1 MDLDFL
7 ILVVIYLG
15 VILFIHYKLKSSE
28 DIETKPILAETVVQE
43 EITTPSEQEE
53 TININKVPKEI
64 PGIDGGMKAE
74 SELIIKEAEIDN
86 MSHQFNGDFMKYLEV
101 EESNNNEVYRKLSD
115 SIDINLEEKSGLD
128 KYFKEHNGKYDF
140 NEVPTLSQEY
150 KKTGLLSDVKE
161 LNDQRF
167 GNVYAFDEFNPSF
180 STI

>member
-7 ILVVIYLG
+7 IIVVVYLG
-15 VILFIHYKLKSSE
+15 IILFIHYRLKMSE
-28 DIETKPILAETVVQE
+28 VLPVHIPSVVSE
-43 EITTPSEQEE
+43 EAIKEE
-53 TININKVPKEI
+53 EPTIDVDVVPKEI

-74 SELIIKEAEIDN
+74 SELIIKEAELDN
-86 MSHQFNGDFMKYLEV
+86 MSHQFNGDFMKYLDV

-115 SIDINLEEKSGLD
+115 SIDINLEDKSGLD
-128 KYFKEHNGKYDF
+128 KYFKENNDKYNF
-140 NEVPTLSQEY
+140 SEVPTLSQEY
-150 KKTGLLSDVKE
+150 KKTGLLTDVKE